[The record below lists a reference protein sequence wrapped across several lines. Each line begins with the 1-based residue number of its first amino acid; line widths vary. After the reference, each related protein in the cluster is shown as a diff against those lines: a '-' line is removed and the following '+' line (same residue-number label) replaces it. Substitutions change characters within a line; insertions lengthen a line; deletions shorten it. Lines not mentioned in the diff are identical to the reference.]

1 MLIMKTAITPARVWA
16 HLISTTGIIQPK
28 KSKNSQSRLR
38 FFFLALFLFSFALS
52 LCLVSSTANAQTY
65 GFKRVESPTQASIAS
80 IDMLSSYEGWAVG
93 SGGAIIHWDGKSW
106 KNVSSPTSLS
116 LVSVDMVS
124 SSEGYA
130 IALNEVS
137 PSTESVIQWD
147 GTKWSEV
154 TTPQGYFNSVDIVN
168 STDGWA
174 VGNGGVIIRWN
185 GTGWNRIENEM
196 TYQTQ
201 FPDVVVNETL
211 RFPLE
216 SVDMISAT
224 EGWAVG
230 HRAVIIR
237 WNGTNWSRENG
248 PEFMGNKWLWSVD
261 MVSSTEGWAVGSGGD
276 IRRWDG
282 ASWKFFESQA
292 WGHMFSVDMISST
305 DGWAVGSDGCVIRW
319 NGTSWNKITSPTSSW
334 LSAIDMVSPTDG
346 WIAATDGNI
355 YRWQQVTPFDPM
367 AYPTII
373 AALLLV
379 MAVWL
384 FIERQ
389 TNKLAQP
396 E

>member
-1 MLIMKTAITPARVWA
+1 
-16 HLISTTGIIQPK
+16 
-28 KSKNSQSRLR
+28 
-38 FFFLALFLFSFALS
+38 
-52 LCLVSSTANAQTY
+52 
-65 GFKRVESPTQASIAS
+65 
-80 IDMLSSYEGWAVG
+80 
-93 SGGAIIHWDGKSW
+93 
-106 KNVSSPTSLS
+106 
-116 LVSVDMVS
+116 
-124 SSEGYA
+124 
-130 IALNEVS
+130 
-137 PSTESVIQWD
+137 
-147 GTKWSEV
+147 
-154 TTPQGYFNSVDIVN
+154 
-168 STDGWA
+168 
-174 VGNGGVIIRWN
+174 
-185 GTGWNRIENEM
+185 
-196 TYQTQ
+196 
-201 FPDVVVNETL
+201 
-211 RFPLE
+211 
-216 SVDMISAT
+216 
-224 EGWAVG
+224 
-230 HRAVIIR
+230 
-237 WNGTNWSRENG
+237 
-248 PEFMGNKWLWSVD
+248 
-261 MVSSTEGWAVGSGGD
+261 MVSSTDGWAVGSGGD